1 MSDAKVT
8 PPDDSTNAVVNE
20 IVNLIESETDSLLSE
35 AMIKQITEWT
45 NEIAITTS
53 SWVRIW
59 DTIYIIT
66 SSWASIKVAVKIKD
80 VLDKLKNK

>member
-8 PPDDSTNAVVNE
+8 PSDDSINVVVNE
-20 IVNLIESETDSLLSE
+20 IVNLIEGEADSLLSE
-35 AMIKQITEWT
+35 AIIKQITEWT

-53 SWVRIW
+53 AWVRIR

-80 VLDKLKNK
+80 ALDKLKNK

>member
-1 MSDAKVT
+1 MSDSKVT
-8 PPDDSTNAVVNE
+8 PPDDSINAVVNE
-20 IVNLIESETDSLLSE
+20 IVNLIESEADSLLSE

-53 SWVRIW
+53 SWVRIR

-66 SSWASIKVAVKIKD
+66 SSWASIKVALKIKKA
-80 VLDKLKNK
+80 LDKLKNK